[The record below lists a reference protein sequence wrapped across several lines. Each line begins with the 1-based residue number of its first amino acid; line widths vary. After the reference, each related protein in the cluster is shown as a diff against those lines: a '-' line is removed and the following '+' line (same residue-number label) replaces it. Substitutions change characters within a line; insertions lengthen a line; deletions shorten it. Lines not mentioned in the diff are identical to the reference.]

1 MVLKGLTW
9 LVLLQILGSVI
20 SELLLPMLPGSVI
33 GLLLLFG
40 YLVLRGQVS
49 EPLTQA
55 TGTLLQYLPLLFVV
69 PAAGIMVASDALLA
83 DLPAIL
89 VALCLSLMV
98 TVPLCGWMMQRLAR
112 RVEQR
117 VEEGRHE

>member
-9 LVLLQILGSVI
+9 LVLLQILGSI
-20 SELLLPMLPGSVI
+20 LSELLLPMLPGSVI

-40 YLVLRGQVS
+40 YLLLRGEVS
-49 EPLTQA
+49 EPLSQA
-55 TGTLLQYLPLLFVV
+55 TSTLLQYLPLLFVV
-69 PAAGIMVASDALLA
+69 PAAGIMLASDALLA

-89 VALCLSLMV
+89 AALCLSLLV
-98 TVPLCGWMMQRLAR
+98 TVPLCGWMIQHLAR

-117 VEEGRHE
+117 VEGRHE

>member
-9 LVLLQILGSVI
+9 LVLLQILGSVL

-40 YLVLRGQVS
+40 YLLLRGQVS

-89 VALCLSLMV
+89 AALCLSLMV

-112 RVEQR
+112 RVER
-117 VEEGRHE
+117 KAEGGHE

>member
-9 LVLLQILGSVI
+9 LVLLQILGSLI
-20 SELLLPMLPGSVI
+20 SELLLPVLPGSVI

-40 YLVLRGQVS
+40 YLLLRGQVS
-49 EPLTQA
+49 EPLGQA
-55 TGTLLQYLPLLFVV
+55 SGILLQYLPLLFVV
-69 PAAGIMVASDALLA
+69 PAAGIMLASDALLA

-89 VALCLSLMV
+89 TALCLSLVV
-98 TVPLCGWMMQRLAR
+98 TVPLCGWMMQRLAI

-117 VEEGRHE
+117 EEGRHE

>member
-9 LVLLQILGSVI
+9 LVLLQILGSLI
-20 SELLLPMLPGSVI
+20 SELLLPVLPGSVI

-40 YLVLRGQVS
+40 YLLLRGQVS
-49 EPLTQA
+49 EPLGQA
-55 TGTLLQYLPLLFVV
+55 TGILLQYLPLLFVV
-69 PAAGIMVASDALLA
+69 PAAGIMLASDALFA

-89 VALCLSLMV
+89 TALCLSLVV
-98 TVPLCGWMMQRLAR
+98 TVPLCGWMMQRLAI

-117 VEEGRHE
+117 EEGRHE

>member
-9 LVLLQILGSVI
+9 LVLLQIFGSLV
-20 SELLLPMLPGSVI
+20 SELLLPVLPGSVI

-40 YLVLRGQVS
+40 YLLLRGGVS
-49 EPLTQA
+49 EPLGQA
-55 TGTLLQYLPLLFVV
+55 TSVLLQYLPLLFVV
-69 PAAGIMVASDALLA
+69 PAAGIMLASDALLA

-89 VALCLSLMV
+89 TALCLSLLV
-98 TVPLCGWMMQRLAR
+98 TVPLCGWMMQRLAI

-117 VEEGRHE
+117 EEGRHE

>member
-9 LVLLQILGSVI
+9 LVLLQIVGSLV
-20 SELLLPMLPGSVI
+20 SELLLPVLPGSVI

-40 YLVLRGQVS
+40 YLLLRGGVS
-49 EPLTQA
+49 EPLGQA
-55 TGTLLQYLPLLFVV
+55 TSVLLQYLPLLFVV
-69 PAAGIMVASDALLA
+69 PAAGIMLASDALLA

-89 VALCLSLMV
+89 TALCLSLLV
-98 TVPLCGWMMQRLAR
+98 TVPLCGWMMQRLAI

-117 VEEGRHE
+117 EEGRHE

>member
-9 LVLLQILGSVI
+9 LVLLQIFGSLV
-20 SELLLPMLPGSVI
+20 SELLSPILPGSVI

-40 YLVLRGQVS
+40 YLLLCGEVS
-49 EPLTQA
+49 EPLSQA
-55 TGTLLQYLPLLFVV
+55 TSTLLQYLPLLFVV
-69 PAAGIMVASDALLA
+69 PAAGIMVASDELLA

-89 VALCLSLMV
+89 TALCVSLLV

-117 VEEGRHE
+117 AEGDHE

>member
-1 MVLKGLTW
+1 MVLRGLTW
-9 LVLLQILGSVI
+9 LVLLQILGSI
-20 SELLLPMLPGSVI
+20 LSELLLPMLPGSVI

-40 YLVLRGQVS
+40 YLLLRGEVS
-49 EPLTQA
+49 EPLSQA
-55 TGTLLQYLPLLFVV
+55 TSTLLQYLPLLFVV
-69 PAAGIMVASDALLA
+69 PAAGIMVASDELLA

-89 VALCLSLMV
+89 AALCLSLLV

-117 VEEGRHE
+117 AEGGHE